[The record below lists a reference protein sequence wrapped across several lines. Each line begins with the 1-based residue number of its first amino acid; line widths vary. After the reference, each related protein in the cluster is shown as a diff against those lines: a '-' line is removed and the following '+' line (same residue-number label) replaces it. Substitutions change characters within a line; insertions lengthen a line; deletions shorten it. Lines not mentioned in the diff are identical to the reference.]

1 MHKSAIIEAF
11 EKPLPPPTQPSP
23 SDISALIGNWGP
35 WQRRNVLLIFLCKIP
50 AAWFMACIIF
60 TAPFA
65 NPSEFM
71 CGDADDRAT
80 TATVSSG
87 DPAIHHVDSELDVCD
102 MVFRVNDENQRLN
115 ELLMRVNSSAAC
127 DHIRHESVLDS
138 LVTSFDLVCSRTILI
153 AFTQFMHLC
162 GVLSGGILATK
173 LLTMYGQVFE

>member
-1 MHKSAIIEAF
+1 MHKLAIIEAF
-11 EKPLPPPTQPSP
+11 EKPLPPPTQPSS
-23 SDISALIGNWGP
+23 SDISTLIGNWGP

-65 NPSEFM
+65 KTGEFM
-71 CGDADDRAT
+71 CGDAYHRAT
-80 TATVSSG
+80 TANATNG
-87 DPAIHHVDSELDVCD
+87 APTIHHVDSELDVCD
-102 MVFRVNDENQRLN
+102 MVFRANDQNERLN
-115 ELLMRVNSSAAC
+115 ELQLRVNSSAAC
-127 DHIRHESVLDS
+127 DRIRHESVFDS

-173 LLTMYGQVFE
+173 LLTMYGQCF